1 MSRLY
6 EALKEASRRR
16 GTNNSGNGLWD
27 YWQKSGIDIP
37 SADTDSDTPQAEQ
50 PVPPNGH
57 SEEAGPEPLSVA
69 EAASVTEQERAA
81 EAVSA
86 LESDHFLSTVEED
99 APTVPF
105 KAESGARLDQNARLI
120 PFALDS
126 TVVEHYRLL
135 RTKILQQ
142 QEAKPFRTLVVT
154 SASPQ
159 EGKTVTVLNL
169 GLSFA
174 TLPSFRVLVVDGDMR
189 RGTLGSWLGM
199 GNDQPGLSNLL
210 DGSARL
216 EDVVLKSDQVPMH
229 FMLRGNGKMHDMH
242 PSDFANHFQRLGEA
256 FDLVLVDSPPANL
269 LVDVQMLA
277 ANADAVLLVARAF
290 STSRKAFEKAVQEL
304 TPFRVLGAI
313 LNAGAPPHPRRYRG
327 YY

>member
-16 GTNNSGNGLWD
+16 GTSSGGNGLWD
-27 YWQKSGIDIP
+27 YWQKSGIEIP
-37 SADTDSDTPQAEQ
+37 SADTDSGEPQGVEPAATIEY
-50 PVPPNGH
+50 
-57 SEEAGPEPLSVA
+57 SEETALETVSVA
-69 EAASVTEQERAA
+69 AEETSY
-81 EAVSA
+81 EAVSVA
-86 LESDHFLSTVEED
+86 KEDHVPRAVEED
-99 APTVPF
+99 EPIVSF
-105 KAESGARLDQNARLI
+105 NAETDAKLDQNARLI

-154 SASPQ
+154 SAGPQ
-159 EGKTVTVLNL
+159 EGKTVTVMNL
-169 GLSFA
+169 GLSFS
-174 TLPSFRVLVVDGDMR
+174 TLPSFRVLVIDGDMR

-199 GNDQPGLSNLL
+199 SNDRPGLSNLL

-216 EDVVLKSDQVPMH
+216 EDVVFKSDDVPMH
-229 FMLRGNGKMHDMH
+229 FMLRGNGKVTDMH
-242 PSDFANHFQRLGEA
+242 PSHFSNHFQRLGEA

-304 TPFRVLGAI
+304 TPFRVVGAI

>member
-16 GTNNSGNGLWD
+16 KTSDSGGRGLWD
-27 YWQKSGIDIP
+27 EMEIP
-37 SADTDSDTPQAEQ
+37 
-50 PVPPNGH
+50 PVDAGSQTLQYSVPAPTTEH
-57 SEEAGPEPLSVA
+57 SEQLPE
-69 EAASVTEQERAA
+69 

-86 LESDHFLSTVEED
+86 PETDTRLTAVEED
-99 APTVPF
+99 EPTLPLT
-105 KAESGARLDQNARLI
+105 AESDANLDRDARLI
-120 PFALDS
+120 PFAIDGG
-126 TVVEHYRLL
+126 VVEHYRRL

-154 SASPQ
+154 SAGPQ
-159 EGKTVTVLNL
+159 EGKTVTVMNL
-169 GLSFA
+169 GLSFS

-189 RGTLGSWLGM
+189 RGTLGNWLGVS
-199 GNDQPGLSNLL
+199 NDQPGLSNLL
-210 DGSARL
+210 EGSARL

-229 FMLRGNGKMHDMH
+229 FMVRGNAKVQDMH
-242 PSDFANHFQRLGEA
+242 PSHFSNHFQRLGEA

-277 ANADAVLLVARAF
+277 ANTDAVLLVARAF

-304 TPFRVLGAI
+304 TPFRMVGAV
-313 LNAGAPPHPRRYRG
+313 LNAGVPPHSRRYRG

>member
-6 EALKEASRRR
+6 EALKEAGRRR
-16 GTNNSGNGLWD
+16 GTSNSGNGLWD
-27 YWQKSGIDIP
+27 FWQKSGIEIP
-37 SADTDSDTPQAEQ
+37 SADTDSTAPQDEQ
-50 PVPPNGH
+50 PVSPIEDA
-57 SEEAGPEPLSVA
+57 EETFHEVSVA
-69 EAASVTEQERAA
+69 EAISVAEEESAH
-81 EAVSA
+81 EAVSVA
-86 LESDHFLSTVEED
+86 EEDHVAAAVEED
-99 APTVPF
+99 KPTVPF
-105 KAESGARLDQNARLI
+105 DAECDARLDQNARLI

-135 RTKILQQ
+135 RTKILQE
-142 QEAKPFRTLVVT
+142 QEVKPFRTLVVT
-154 SASPQ
+154 SAGPQ

-199 GNDQPGLSNLL
+199 GNGQPGLSNLL

-216 EDVVLKSDQVPMH
+216 EDVVFKSDQLPMH
-229 FMLRGNGKMHDMH
+229 FMLRGNGKVRDMH

-269 LVDVQMLA
+269 LMDVQMLA

-290 STSRKAFEKAVQEL
+290 STSRKAFEKAIHEL
-304 TPFRVLGAI
+304 TPFRVVGAI

>member
-16 GTNNSGNGLWD
+16 GGNSGGKGLWD
-27 YWQKSGIDIP
+27 GMEIP
-37 SADTDSDTPQAEQ
+37 PLDADQTLQNDTPAPTNGHGEESPREAVFTPETDSIP
-50 PVPPNGH
+50 
-57 SEEAGPEPLSVA
+57 
-69 EAASVTEQERAA
+69 RA
-81 EAVSA
+81 
-86 LESDHFLSTVEED
+86 VEED
-99 APTVPF
+99 ELTVR
-105 KAESGARLDQNARLI
+105 ATGESEANLDRNARLI
-120 PFALDS
+120 PFAIDS
-126 TVVEHYRLL
+126 TVVEHYRRL

-154 SASPQ
+154 SAGPQ

-169 GLSFA
+169 GLSFS

-189 RGTLGSWLGM
+189 RGTLGNWLGVS
-199 GNDQPGLSNLL
+199 NDQPGLSNLL
-210 DGSARL
+210 EGSARL
-216 EDVVLKSDQVPMH
+216 EDVVLKSGQVPMH
-229 FMLRGNGKMHDMH
+229 FMVRGSAKVQDMH
-242 PSDFANHFQRLGEA
+242 PSHFSNHFQRLGEA

-277 ANADAVLLVARAF
+277 ANTDAVLLVARAF

-304 TPFRVLGAI
+304 TPFRMVGAV
-313 LNAGAPPHPRRYRG
+313 LNAGVPAHSRRYRG

>member
-16 GTNNSGNGLWD
+16 GTSSSGNGLWD
-27 YWQKSGIDIP
+27 YWQKNGLEIP
-37 SADTDSDTPQAEQ
+37 PADTDSGPPQGGQSVPTFEFPEGTAPEAVFVAE
-50 PVPPNGH
+50 VETA
-57 SEEAGPEPLSVA
+57 SDAVSVA
-69 EAASVTEQERAA
+69 EEDH
-81 EAVSA
+81 
-86 LESDHFLSTVEED
+86 LESAVEED
-99 APTVPF
+99 EPSVPF
-105 KAESGARLDQNARLI
+105 NVESDAALDQNARLI

-154 SASPQ
+154 SAGPQ

-169 GLSFA
+169 GLSFS

-199 GNDQPGLSNLL
+199 ANDQPGLSNLL

-216 EDVVLKSDQVPMH
+216 EDVVFKSDKLPMH
-229 FMLRGNGKMHDMH
+229 FMLRGNGKVHDMH
-242 PSDFANHFQRLGEA
+242 PSLFANHFRRLGEA

-269 LVDVQMLA
+269 LSDVQMLA
-277 ANADAVLLVARAF
+277 ANTDGVLLVARAF

-304 TPFRVLGAI
+304 TPFRVVGAI
-313 LNAGAPPHPRRYRG
+313 LNAGAPSHPRRYRG

>member
-16 GTNNSGNGLWD
+16 GTSNTGNGLW
-27 YWQKSGIDIP
+27 IDIP
-37 SADTDSDTPQAEQ
+37 SADTDSDTPPAEQ
-50 PVPPNGH
+50 SVPPNGY
-57 SEEAGPEPLSVA
+57 SEETAPEPVSVA
-69 EAASVTEQERAA
+69 EAASFTERAA
-81 EAVSA
+81 ETVSA
-86 LESDHFLSTVEED
+86 LESGQFLSTVEED
-99 APTVPF
+99 EPTVPF
-105 KAESGARLDQNARLI
+105 SAESGAKLDRNARLI

-216 EDVVLKSDQVPMH
+216 EDVVFKSEQVPMH
-229 FMLRGNGKMHDMH
+229 FMLRGNGKVHDMH
-242 PSDFANHFQRLGEA
+242 PSEFARHFQRLGEA

-304 TPFRVLGAI
+304 TPFRVVGAI
-313 LNAGAPPHPRRYRG
+313 LNAGAAPHPRRYRG

>member
-16 GTNNSGNGLWD
+16 GTSSSGNGLWD
-27 YWQKSGIDIP
+27 YWQKSGIEIP
-37 SADTDSDTPQAEQ
+37 SADTDSGEPEGGQV
-50 PVPPNGH
+50 VPLVEY
-57 SEEAGPEPLSVA
+57 SEETAHEEVSVA
-69 EAASVTEQERAA
+69 EEEAAHK
-81 EAVSA
+81 AVSVA
-86 LESDHFLSTVEED
+86 EEGPVASAVEED
-99 APTVPF
+99 EPIVSFNAV
-105 KAESGARLDQNARLI
+105 SDARLDQNARLI

-154 SASPQ
+154 SAGPQ

-169 GLSFA
+169 GLSFS
-174 TLPSFRVLVVDGDMR
+174 TLPSFRVLVIDGDMR

-199 GNDQPGLSNLL
+199 PADRPGLSNLL

-216 EDVVLKSDQVPMH
+216 EDVVFKSDQVPMH
-229 FMLRGNGKMHDMH
+229 FMLRGNGKVHDMH
-242 PSDFANHFQRLGEA
+242 PSHFANHFQRLSEA
-256 FDLVLVDSPPANL
+256 FDLVLVDSPPANF

-304 TPFRVLGAI
+304 TPFRVVGAI

>member
-27 YWQKSGIDIP
+27 YWQKSGIEIP
-37 SADTDSDTPQAEQ
+37 SADADSGAPQNGQ
-50 PVPPNGH
+50 PAPLIEY
-57 SEEAGPEPLSVA
+57 SEETAHESVTVA
-69 EAASVTEQERAA
+69 EEETAHEALSASEADYIERA
-81 EAVSA
+81 
-86 LESDHFLSTVEED
+86 VEED
-99 APTVPF
+99 EPSVPF
-105 KAESGARLDQNARLI
+105 NAESEARLDQNARLL

-174 TLPSFRVLVVDGDMR
+174 TLPSYRVLVVDGDMR

-216 EDVVLKSDQVPMH
+216 EDVVFKSDQVPMH
-229 FMLRGNGKMHDMH
+229 FMLRGNGKVHDMH
-242 PSDFANHFQRLGEA
+242 PSHFANHFQRLGEA

-304 TPFRVLGAI
+304 TPFRVVGAI
-313 LNAGAPPHPRRYRG
+313 LNAGAPSHPRRYRG

>member
-16 GTNNSGNGLWD
+16 GTSDSGNGLWD
-27 YWQKSGIDIP
+27 YWQKSGIEIP
-37 SADTDSDTPQAEQ
+37 SADTDSDAPQTEQ
-50 PVPPNGH
+50 PVPTNGY
-57 SEEAGPEPLSVA
+57 SEETAP
-69 EAASVTEQERAA
+69 
-81 EAVSA
+81 EAVSVVEEESA
-86 LESDHFLSTVEED
+86 PETVSAVESDHFVSAVEED
-99 APTVPF
+99 EPRVPF
-105 KAESGARLDQNARLI
+105 TAESEARLDQNARLL

-135 RTKILQQ
+135 RTKIMQQ

-154 SASPQ
+154 SAGPQ

-169 GLSFA
+169 GLSFS
-174 TLPSFRVLVVDGDMR
+174 TMPSFRVLVIDGDMR

-199 GNDQPGLSNLL
+199 ANDLPGLSNLL
-210 DGSARL
+210 DGTARL
-216 EDVVLKSDQVPMH
+216 EDVVFKSDKVPMH
-229 FMLRGNGKMHDMH
+229 FMLRGNGKVHDMH
-242 PSDFANHFQRLGEA
+242 PSNFANHFQRLGEA

-313 LNAGAPPHPRRYRG
+313 LNAGAPPHPRQYRG
-327 YY
+327 YH